1 MFISNINLLF
11 QSEAGEGQMMVDK
24 TGVGPDSEGVV
35 ADPESGGDA
44 DEECGGDDADTE
56 VKETST
62 LNRDDSLASTEKSP
76 AQR

>member
-1 MFISNINLLF
+1 
-11 QSEAGEGQMMVDK
+11 MMVDK

-44 DEECGGDDADTE
+44 DEECGGDDADSE
-56 VKETST
+56 VQQQETSA